1 MEKLKSNTVTVVTSA
16 FEKFKSAVTDVL
28 KGMKATENKWVKCAE
43 MSLALYGSK
52 NENLF
57 LLANVTTARGKILGK
72 GYTAEDIKGWKTDM
86 KTLRETVEGI
96 AESLE
101 LSNPRRCWFLMLEQ
115 MQKLSGLEN
124 YKHLTK
130 EKTPTDKVLSAFK
143 IIENNLH
150 ETELPVSVQD
160 DIQKILEELYILE
173 LLKEKKS

>member
-1 MEKLKSNTVTVVTSA
+1 MEKLKSNTVTKVTSA
-16 FEKFKSAVTDVL
+16 FEKFESAVTDVL
-28 KGMKATENKWVKCAE
+28 KGMKETENKWVKCAGL
-43 MSLALYGSK
+43 SLDLYGSK

-57 LLANVTTARGKILGK
+57 LLSNVTTARGKILGK

-96 AESLE
+96 AERLE

-115 MQKLSGLEN
+115 MKKLSGLAE

-150 ETELPVSVQD
+150 ESELPVGLQD
-160 DIQKILEELYILE
+160 DVQKVLEELYILE